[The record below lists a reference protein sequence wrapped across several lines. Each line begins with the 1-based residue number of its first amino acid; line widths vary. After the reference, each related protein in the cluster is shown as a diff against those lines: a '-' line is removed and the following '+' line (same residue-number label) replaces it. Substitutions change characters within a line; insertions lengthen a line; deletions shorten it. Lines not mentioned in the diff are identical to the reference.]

1 MQCSEV
7 QEALSEYADDLADT
21 RSRRIAEQHVRLC
34 HSCRQ
39 QLEAMRVVGQQL
51 ERLPLL
57 PVGISDRVPLLRR
70 HLADKLAR
78 RHRVSAI
85 ARVVVLGIV
94 VIALMVLIVMWAA

>member
-1 MQCSEV
+1 MRCSEV
-7 QEALSEYADDLADT
+7 QEALSEYADGLADS

-39 QLEAMRVVGQQL
+39 QLEMMRAVGQQL

-70 HLADKLAR
+70 QLTDKLAR
-78 RHRVSAI
+78 RQRGAAI
-85 ARVVVLGIV
+85 ARMFVLGFVVVAV
-94 VIALMVLIVMWAA
+94 VALIVILAW